1 MNRRRLLSIVVA
13 YVALHLAAACTPD
26 QCTAI
31 MQTPIVG
38 EGLRALEKYLDGTI
52 GVQGVGDAALCSANP
67 NAPSPG
73 SQPDAFNDHVQ
84 NCSQCLTDSCTRE
97 LDACEK
103 DAICDGIANGR
114 LPTSA
119 ANAVWQATVACVS
132 QCVTPCTVSTS
143 SSSGAS
149 SSASASSSSGT
160 GQGAG
165 AS

>member
-1 MNRRRLLSIVVA
+1 RAVRGLPTTPRRALSADHALSGSVPRPHRRRSPPGPRERSLSMNRCRLLSIVVT
-13 YVALHLAAACTPD
+13 YVALHLPVGCTAD
-26 QCTAI
+26 QCTTI

-97 LDACEK
+97 IDACEK

-114 LPTSA
+114 L
-119 ANAVWQATVACVS
+119 
-132 QCVTPCTVSTS
+132 
-143 SSSGAS
+143 
-149 SSASASSSSGT
+149 
-160 GQGAG
+160 
-165 AS
+165 